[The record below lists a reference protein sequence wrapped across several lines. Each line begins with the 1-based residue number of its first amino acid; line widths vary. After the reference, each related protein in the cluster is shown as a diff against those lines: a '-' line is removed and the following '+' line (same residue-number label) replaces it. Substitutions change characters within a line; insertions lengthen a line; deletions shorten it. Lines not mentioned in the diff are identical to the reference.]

1 LPSLLSI
8 YYGGYLR
15 GNENLNELDL
25 SSWEKMIYNDFD
37 INQNNN
43 LELISLDSFF
53 SVENDNKQ
61 LNIYDNSILKTITF
75 GTNESLD
82 ISIRIFRNPSL
93 ENVTFLNLK
102 NVKSG
107 IIELESN
114 EFLKEIR
121 FPELVSSNYFKEKN
135 YWQEPELRISEKSLE
150 TIFAPKLENFFKI
163 RLRNNPSISEITF
176 PELITI
182 HKFIEIRDN
191 ANLSKIAMP
200 KLKSTGDKFYNENS
214 FSIYSNQTLND
225 INFNSLHKVYTSLTV
240 ENNQQL
246 DLNDFPCNLFVL
258 VNDGLDCTFG
268 DINVSNNLDDSYCF
282 QDPSLIPPID
292 IQTVAAFNIS
302 SEQAQSGGT
311 ITSFTKMKS
320 RGVVWSTSPNPTI
333 ENDFFSENGSL
344 NGSYDSY
351 MYNLQPDTTY
361 YFRAYGEDCNGV
373 FYGNELQFTTLP

>member
-1 LPSLLSI
+1 MITIGCCGDFSIRENNLLSVI
-8 YYGGYLR
+8 
-15 GNENLNELDL
+15 NLNNFYKSRDYNGYHSGTLNIRNNSNLKTINFGTELDL
-25 SSWEKMIYNDFD
+25 EATIR
-37 INQNNN
+37 INNN
-43 LELISLDSFF
+43 QSLEEIIFDKLKNVVSGDITIHNNEALKSVRFNSLVSSDFVKDKNEWMEPF
-53 SVENDNKQ
+53 IFIY
-61 LNIYDNSILKTITF
+61 LNTLLEEINM
-75 GTNESLD
+75 
-82 ISIRIFRNPSL
+82 PSL
-93 ENVTFLNLK
+93 ENFYKISIENNESLPE
-102 NVKSG
+102 
-107 IIELESN
+107 II
-114 EFLKEIR
+114 
-121 FPELVSSNYFKEKN
+121 FPELLTVHKN
-135 YWQEPELRISEKSLE
+135 L
-150 TIFAPKLENFFKI
+150 TIQNNINLSKVLMPKLE
-163 RLRNNPSISEITF
+163 T
-176 PELITI
+176 
-182 HKFIEIRDN
+182 
-191 ANLSKIAMP
+191 
-200 KLKSTGDKFYNENS
+200 TGDKFYNSNS
-214 FSIYSNQTLND
+214 FLFNSNQSLND
-225 INFNSLHKVYTSLTV
+225 INFDSLHKVYTSLTL

-268 DINVSNNLDDSYCF
+268 DINVSNNLVDSYCF

-351 MYNLQPDTTY
+351 MYNLQPNTTY

>member
-1 LPSLLSI
+1 
-8 YYGGYLR
+8 
-15 GNENLNELDL
+15 
-25 SSWEKMIYNDFD
+25 M
-37 INQNNN
+37 
-43 LELISLDSFF
+43 
-53 SVENDNKQ
+53 
-61 LNIYDNSILKTITF
+61 
-75 GTNESLD
+75 
-82 ISIRIFRNPSL
+82 
-93 ENVTFLNLK
+93 
-102 NVKSG
+102 
-107 IIELESN
+107 
-114 EFLKEIR
+114 
-121 FPELVSSNYFKEKN
+121 
-135 YWQEPELRISEKSLE
+135 
-150 TIFAPKLENFFKI
+150 PKLE
-163 RLRNNPSISEITF
+163 T
-176 PELITI
+176 
-182 HKFIEIRDN
+182 
-191 ANLSKIAMP
+191 
-200 KLKSTGDKFYNENS
+200 TGDKVYNSNS
-214 FSIYSNQTLND
+214 FYFNSNQSLND
-225 INFNSLHKVYTSLTV
+225 INFDSLHKVYTSLTV

-282 QDPSLIPPID
+282 QDLSLIPAID
-292 IQTVAAFNIS
+292 IQTVAAYNIS